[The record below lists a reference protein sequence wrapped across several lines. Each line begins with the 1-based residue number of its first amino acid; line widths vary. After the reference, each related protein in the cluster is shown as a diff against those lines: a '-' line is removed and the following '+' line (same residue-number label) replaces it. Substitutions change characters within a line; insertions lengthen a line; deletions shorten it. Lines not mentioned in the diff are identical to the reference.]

1 MDLTTLFKLSY
12 GLYIVNSA
20 HEQKRSGQVVNVVF
34 QISAEPPTIA
44 TSINRNNFTHELIS
58 QSKRFSVMILE
69 KDTPLSHIGR
79 FGFKSGRELDKFDGL
94 ELISGKLNVPIIK
107 DYCVGY
113 LEVEVEKSI
122 EVETHTVFIGKLVS
136 AEQLNKKEPM
146 TYAYYHEVKRGTTPP
161 SAATYQKSGEDKVSS
176 IPPKEGKIMSKYRCV
191 ICNYE
196 YDPEVGDPDSGI
208 APGTPFEEIPA
219 DWVCPICGAGKDQF
233 EKIA

>member
-20 HEQKRSGQVVNVVF
+20 FEEKRSGQIVNVVF

-58 QSKRFSVMILE
+58 KSKRFSVMILE
-69 KDTPLSHIGR
+69 KETPLSHIGR
-79 FGFKSGRELDKFDGL
+79 FGFKSGREVDKFEGL
-94 ELISGKLNVPIIK
+94 DLMKGKYDIPIIK

-122 EVETHTVFIGKLVS
+122 EVETHTIFIGKLVS

-161 SAATYQKSGEDKVSS
+161 SAATYQKSGKESNDS
-176 IPPKEGKIMSKYRCV
+176 IKLPKEGKTMAKYRCV

-208 APGTPFEEIPA
+208 APGTPFEDIPD

-233 EKIA
+233 EKI